1 MKNLTILLLLLL
13 PEALVGQNWQVVNPE
28 YTYFFSGDDPG
39 LIARTVK
46 TDSVSTATG
55 HPLYYLN
62 TTIQFC
68 DTCYGPVPCFN
79 YEFEFYEYYHPNVQ
93 GLFAKEVH
101 QLDNGRYWFFDT
113 VSFVIHSKAS
123 LNQSWLFDTIHNI
136 TAQISSIYWQE
147 TFPAVYDSVKTIS
160 LSDGREVMLSKN
172 YGILGFP
179 SQTEPEQSFDL
190 IGMKTQTENV
200 GVTPPGFWE
209 IFDIEVGDVFQY
221 AGLDGDDSFP
231 PPNSD
236 YYTMKVRITSKAVT
250 DSSVTFGQHIIKKHL
265 GLGYLNIQDIT
276 RSYYNTPT
284 FIANQLPG
292 TLYDICADDQG
303 FNGMCDAV
311 PYHLLSEMHHERSPI
326 LTDIVSIGNYAYQ
339 DDALRLVPCEEGTE
353 LMMNVMWD
361 YGFFDGNAYA
371 SGLGQTAKRHEDFLI
386 FDSYNLQGFVKNG
399 DTTGLVTPDDVLL
412 NVNEKPAGAKASLH
426 PNPATQRV
434 FLNIAEETEVWIFD
448 LKGQPL
454 FHQKFDAPT
463 NEIDLEK
470 YSPGVYFVKTITTQN
485 SWSQKLIVK

>member
-13 PEALVGQNWQVVNPE
+13 PVALIGQNWQVVNPE
-28 YTYFFSGDDPG
+28 YTYFYSGDDPG

-46 TDSVSTATG
+46 TDSASVAAG

-62 TTIQFC
+62 TTVQFC
-68 DTCYGPVPCFN
+68 DTCYDPVPCFN
-79 YEFEFYEYYHPNVQ
+79 YDFNAYYHSDVQ

-123 LNQSWLFDTIHNI
+123 LNQSWLFDTLHNI
-136 TAQISSIYWQE
+136 TAQISSVGWQE

-179 SQTEPEQSFDL
+179 SPNEPEQSFNL
-190 IGMKTQTENV
+190 IGMKTQTWDV

-236 YYTMKVRITSKAVT
+236 YYTLKVRITSKAVT

-265 GLGYLNIQDIT
+265 GLGYLNVQDIT
-276 RSYYNTPT
+276 RSYYDTPT

-292 TLYDICADDQG
+292 TLYDVCADDQG
-303 FNGMCDAV
+303 FNHMCNQA
-311 PYHLLSEMHHERSPI
+311 PYHLFLEMHQVRST
-326 LTDIVSIGNYAYQ
+326 LLADVVSIANYSFQ
-339 DDALRLVPCEEGTE
+339 DDPVLLVKCEEGTE
-353 LMMNVMWD
+353 IMLNVFWEF
-361 YGFFDGNAYA
+361 GSFNGSAYA
-371 SGLGQTAKRHEDFLI
+371 SGLGQTARKLEDVVI
-386 FDSYNLQGFVKNG
+386 YDYYQIEGYVKNG
-399 DTTGLVTPDDVLL
+399 DTTGIITPDDVLL
-412 NVNEKPAGAKASLH
+412 AVNEKPAVAKVSLH
-426 PNPATQRV
+426 PNPAAQRV
-434 FLNIAEETEVWIFD
+434 FLNTTEETMVWIFD
-448 LKGQPL
+448 LKGQL
-454 FHQKFDAPT
+454 MLHQKFVEST
-463 NEIDLEK
+463 NEIDLQNYK
-470 YSPGVYFVKTITTQN
+470 PGVYFIKIVTAQN
-485 SWSQKLIVK
+485 VWSQKLIVK

>member
-13 PEALVGQNWQVVNPE
+13 PVVLIGQNWQVVNPE
-28 YTYFFSGDDPG
+28 YTYFYSGDDPG
-39 LIARTVK
+39 LIAHTVK
-46 TDSVSTATG
+46 TDSASVAAG

-62 TTIQFC
+62 NTVQFC
-68 DTCYGPVPCFN
+68 DTCYDPVPCFN
-79 YEFEFYEYYHPNVQ
+79 YDFNAYYHSDVQ

-123 LNQSWLFDTIHNI
+123 LNQSWLFDTTHNI
-136 TAQISSIYWQE
+136 TAQISSIEWQE

-179 SQTEPEQSFDL
+179 SQNEPEQSFNL

-200 GVTPPGFWE
+200 GVIPPGFWE

-221 AGLDGDDSFP
+221 AGFDGNGGFP

-236 YYTMKVRITSKAVT
+236 YYTRKVRITSKAVT

-265 GLGYLNIQDIT
+265 GLGYVNVQDMT
-276 RSYYNTPT
+276 RSYYDTPT

-292 TLYDICADDQG
+292 TLYDICDDDQG
-303 FNGMCDAV
+303 FNGMCYQE
-311 PYHLLSEMHHERSPI
+311 PYHLFSEMHQVRSTLLADVVAI
-326 LTDIVSIGNYAYQ
+326 ANYSFQ
-339 DDALRLVPCEEGTE
+339 DDPLMLVHCEGGTE
-353 LMMNVMWD
+353 IMLNVVWEF
-361 YGFFDGNAYA
+361 GFFDGNAYA
-371 SGLGQTAKRHEDFLI
+371 GGLGQTAKKHNDFEI
-386 FDSYNLQGFVKNG
+386 FDYYQIEGYVKNG
-399 DTTGLVTPDDVLL
+399 DTTGIITPDDVLL
-412 NVNEKPAGAKASLH
+412 AVNENPAVAKVSLH
-426 PNPATQRV
+426 PNPAAQRV
-434 FLNIAEETEVWIFD
+434 FLNTTEETMVWIFD
-448 LKGQPL
+448 LKGQL
-454 FHQKFDAPT
+454 MLHQKFDEST
-463 NEIDLEK
+463 NEIDLQNYK
-470 YSPGVYFVKTITTQN
+470 PGVYFIKIVTAQN

>member
-13 PEALVGQNWQVVNPE
+13 PVALVGQNWQVVNPE
-28 YTYFFSGDDPG
+28 TTYFYSGDDPG

-46 TDSVSTATG
+46 TDSVSEAAG

-68 DTCYGPVPCFN
+68 DTCDEPVPCFN
-79 YEFEFYEYYHPNVQ
+79 YDFYDAYNANVQ
-93 GLFAKEVH
+93 GLFAKEIH
-101 QLDNGRYWFFDT
+101 QFGGGRYWFFDT
-113 VSFVIHSKAS
+113 VSFVIDSKAA
-123 LNQSWLFDTIHNI
+123 LNQSWLFDTVHNI
-136 TAQISSIYWQE
+136 TAQIAAVDWQE
-147 TFPAVYDSVKTIS
+147 VLPAVFDSVKTIA
-160 LSDGREVMLSKN
+160 LSDDTEMMLSKN
-172 YGILGFP
+172 YGILRFP
-179 SQTEPEQSFDL
+179 AQNEPGQSFEL
-190 IGMKTQTENV
+190 SGLKTQTENV

-209 IFDIEVGDVFQY
+209 VFDIEVGDVFQY
-221 AGLDGDDSFP
+221 WGFAGDDSFP
-231 PPNSD
+231 PPNAD
-236 YYTMKVRITSKAVT
+236 HYTMKVRITSKAVT
-250 DSSVTFGQHIIKKHL
+250 DSSVTFGKHVIKRNAYF
-265 GLGYLNIQDIT
+265 GDIFVSDIT
-276 RSYYNTPT
+276 SSYSNSPA
-284 FIANQLPG
+284 FVVNQLPG

-412 NVNEKPAGAKASLH
+412 NVNEKAAGAKASLH